1 MDFFGRYIRFNET
14 DKVAVKLKKMEIFLG
29 LLREQVLNRVMASAA
44 KFGTFYRVIEP
55 FIQQV

>member
-1 MDFFGRYIRFNET
+1 MEADETSCCLERRIHYALRIRFNEI

-44 KFGTFYRVIEP
+44 NR
-55 FIQQV
+55 

>member
-14 DKVAVKLKKMEIFLG
+14 DKVAVKLKKMEIFLE

-44 KFGTFYRVIEP
+44 NR
-55 FIQQV
+55 